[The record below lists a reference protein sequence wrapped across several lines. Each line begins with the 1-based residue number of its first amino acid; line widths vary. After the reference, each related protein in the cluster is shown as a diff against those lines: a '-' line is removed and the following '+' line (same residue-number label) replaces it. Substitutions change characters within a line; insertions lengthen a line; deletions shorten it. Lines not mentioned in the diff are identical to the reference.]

1 MSVAETLRSVPLFS
15 MLREGD
21 IERITLAARER
32 TYPKNS
38 VIVFEDDPG
47 DALYVVVSG
56 QVKVV
61 LTAEDGREVILSV
74 RDHGDFFGEMSLI
87 DDEPRSAHVI
97 AMEDAKLLVLRRD
110 DFQKCLAEIPQI
122 AVGLLRAMCTR
133 LRQADDKIG
142 GLVLLDVPGRVA
154 RLLLDMADENDGSQ
168 ITKRVTHH
176 MIAQMIGS
184 SRETVSRTM
193 RNMVDNALITASR
206 KMITIQNRDALET
219 AAGRSARVRAR
230 QDFRYTGQND
240 RRREPVPGSAPRPR
254 FSGGPIR

>member
-1 MSVAETLRSVPLFS
+1 M
-15 MLREGD
+15 
-21 IERITLAARER
+21 
-32 TYPKNS
+32 
-38 VIVFEDDPG
+38 
-47 DALYVVVSG
+47 
-56 QVKVV
+56 
-61 LTAEDGREVILSV
+61 
-74 RDHGDFFGEMSLI
+74 
-87 DDEPRSAHVI
+87 
-97 AMEDAKLLVLRRD
+97 
-110 DFQKCLAEIPQI
+110 
-122 AVGLLRAMCTR
+122 
-133 LRQADDKIG
+133 
-142 GLVLLDVPGRVA
+142 LLDVPGRVA

-240 RRREPVPGSAPRPR
+240 RRREPLPGSPPGSR

>member
-1 MSVAETLRSVPLFS
+1 
-15 MLREGD
+15 
-21 IERITLAARER
+21 
-32 TYPKNS
+32 
-38 VIVFEDDPG
+38 
-47 DALYVVVSG
+47 
-56 QVKVV
+56 
-61 LTAEDGREVILSV
+61 
-74 RDHGDFFGEMSLI
+74 
-87 DDEPRSAHVI
+87 
-97 AMEDAKLLVLRRD
+97 
-110 DFQKCLAEIPQI
+110 
-122 AVGLLRAMCTR
+122 MCTR

-230 QDFRYTGQND
+230 QDFRYTGEND
-240 RRREPVPGSAPRPR
+240 RRREPFPGSAPGSRL
-254 FSGGPIR
+254 SGGPIR